1 MTLPPIHLG
10 FSRGDCPELE
20 ALLAERVSSSIRG
33 RPGTLTA
40 SRSAPLRQDDSGKV
54 VGGITGYTWGGCCS
68 CPTYG
73 CRRHRGNSGGIPC
86 CEQPKRT
93 PKDKGC
99 TIAFVSSRAFATP
112 GFHAH
117 LGYEQQASISDHPVG
132 HLSVLLAKRLAQVA
146 DQRHA
151 QEEGNGKGGPTA
163 PSGQDQGHRGRCQA
177 VALADRPG
185 ACQDSQ
191 SGCD

>member
-1 MTLPPIHLG
+1 MTLPPIHL
-10 FSRGDCPELE
+10 SRGDCPELE
-20 ALLAERVSSSIRG
+20 ALLSERIYEFN
-33 RPGTLTA
+33 
-40 SRSAPLRQDDSGKV
+40 SRATGYFDGESFGAVQQDDSGKV
-54 VGGITGYTWGGCCS
+54 VGGITGYTWGGCCYVS
-68 CPTYG
+68 YLWVAEE
-73 CRRHRGNSGGIPC
+73 HRGNGVGSALLRAA
-86 CEQPKRT
+86 ET
-93 PKDKGC
+93 NAKDKGC
-99 TIAFVSSRAFATP
+99 TIAFVSSHTFQSP
-112 GFHAH
+112 GFYAH
-117 LGYEQQASISDHPVG
+117 LGYEQQASIRDHPVG

-177 VALADRPG
+177 VALADRTG